1 MKRCEEKCAPPC
13 WNASTF
19 APGIKRNAVRLVLFL
34 LTPLALGCFADGMV
48 NAEGMVFRF
57 WFHQR
62 DFAGKKK
69 GAVSSALA
77 L

>member
-19 APGIKRNAVRLVLFL
+19 APGLKRNAVQLVLFL

-48 NAEGMVFRF
+48 GSGEWSFRL
-57 WFHQR
+57 R
-62 DFAGKKK
+62 SLK
-69 GAVSSALA
+69 GIWKENLKW
-77 L
+77 